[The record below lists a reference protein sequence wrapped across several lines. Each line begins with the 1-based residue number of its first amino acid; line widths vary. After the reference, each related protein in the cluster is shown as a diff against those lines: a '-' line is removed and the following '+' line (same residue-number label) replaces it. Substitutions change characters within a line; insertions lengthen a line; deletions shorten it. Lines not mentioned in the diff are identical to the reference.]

1 MRIYISA
8 FIVLALVLGAHII
21 GLDGYYY
28 TIDSYDIFMHIAGGA
43 GIGLFVAALLRSY
56 RQGALF
62 SRRNIILGVIA
73 VGIVWELFEIYYELT
88 GHPLWTKLY
97 YIDTVKD
104 MIDDVLG
111 GVVVAWILGRK
122 AKTEINNQ

>member
-8 FIVLALVLGAHII
+8 FIVLALVLGAHIS

-28 TIDSYDIFMHIAGGA
+28 TIDGYDVFMHIAGGV

-62 SRRNIILGVIA
+62 SRRNVILGVI
-73 VGIVWELFEIYYELT
+73 VIGIVWELFEIVYKLT

-104 MIDDVLG
+104 MVDDVLG
-111 GVVVAWILGRK
+111 GAVVAWILGRK
-122 AKTEINNQ
+122 AKIEISK